1 MVAVRILKELEI
13 QVQLEHGAYGE
24 YRVILDGR
32 VIIDGGA
39 RVIIGV
45 HPSTSRIVEAVRSR
59 LSG

>member
-1 MVAVRILKELEI
+1 VAARIFKELGI

-24 YRVILDGR
+24 YKVILDGQ

-39 RVIIGV
+39 KVIIGV
-45 HPSTSRIVEAVRSR
+45 YPSTSRIVEAVRSR